1 MAQKK
6 AMWTPSLEAGRP
18 ARPAFPC
25 APDAQRY
32 VYFHYRRYCLECG
45 LPFNPPADRSWATLC
60 HGCFL
65 RASGHHIMNTYNWS
79 GVRVRD
85 IGVQQNACVP
95 TSLQQDACV
104 QTPRRFVTSLQ
115 QDACVQTTSSP
126 RSPQQDACVQTNL
139 GRPRV
144 QTTSGAGSSAP
155 AGAGSTASQV
165 RVRDIGVQRSAR
177 YPSASKKDAKV
188 GTDEG
193 ARLSASAGAGSSAP
207 VIIHH
212 ERFVQAVPQRRNKPT
227 WTGQKYKDRSEQA
240 ERIGLRSQGMQ
251 TIPEVSSRHTQTAQ
265 PAAARAVAVTQ
276 TAQLAAT
283 RELAVDRPVQTPC
296 SLDPLIRYSW
306 PQRWGRDL
314 D

>member
-95 TSLQQDACV
+95 TSPAQSRCLEGKPPEHKGTRMGLVTRGVFGGSFGSPRARGF
-104 QTPRRFVTSLQ
+104 PRRPPGALQNEPCETCTS
-115 QDACVQTTSSP
+115 
-126 RSPQQDACVQTNL
+126 
-139 GRPRV
+139 
-144 QTTSGAGSSAP
+144 
-155 AGAGSTASQV
+155 
-165 RVRDIGVQRSAR
+165 
-177 YPSASKKDAKV
+177 
-188 GTDEG
+188 
-193 ARLSASAGAGSSAP
+193 
-207 VIIHH
+207 
-212 ERFVQAVPQRRNKPT
+212 
-227 WTGQKYKDRSEQA
+227 KYNV
-240 ERIGLRSQGMQ
+240 M
-251 TIPEVSSRHTQTAQ
+251 P
-265 PAAARAVAVTQ
+265 
-276 TAQLAAT
+276 
-283 RELAVDRPVQTPC
+283 
-296 SLDPLIRYSW
+296 
-306 PQRWGRDL
+306 
-314 D
+314 